1 LYRANFPKSYRETKM
16 IKSFKVS
23 ILTPTL
29 AMALLTPIGG
39 FAFQTT
45 NPPGKNGA
53 PSGPSD
59 KAIAACKARGLVWV
73 PKNTKEYYKSS
84 NLYGKG
90 EGEFMPE
97 AEAQKA
103 GNHEKT

>member
-1 LYRANFPKSYRETKM
+1 M

-23 ILTPTL
+23 ILTSAL
-29 AMALLTPIGG
+29 AMALLTTVGG

-45 NPPGKNGA
+45 NPTDKDGS

-59 KAIAACKARGLVWV
+59 KVIAACKARGLVWV
-73 PKNTKEYYKSS
+73 PKNTKDYYKSGK
-84 NLYGKG
+84 LYGKG
-90 EGEFMPE
+90 QGEFMPE

-103 GNHEKT
+103 GCREKT

>member
-1 LYRANFPKSYRETKM
+1 M
-16 IKSFKVS
+16 IKSFNVS
-23 ILTPTL
+23 ILTAAL
-29 AMALLTPIGG
+29 ALVLLTPAG
-39 FAFQTT
+39 FAFQIT
-45 NPPGKNGA
+45 NPPDKNGA

-73 PKNTKEYYKSS
+73 PKHAKEYYKSGK
-84 NLYGKG
+84 LYGKG

-97 AEAQKA
+97 AVAQKA